1 MCGGT
6 RLEKAGA
13 RTQNTISSQTHLIS
27 VLRLRKIDIN
37 SDMGESFGRYKLGL
51 DEEVIRHITSANVAC
66 GFHGGS
72 PGVMRFTTRLAKEHG
87 VALGAHPS
95 FPDLVGFGRRP
106 MGVTLEEARDDIVY
120 QVGALMSFAR
130 AEGVELQHVKAHGAI
145 YNLAHGTGSVSGVD
159 ADELARAMA
168 EAVSEVDDRLIL
180 VMMAGSRALE
190 IAKKTGI
197 RVAGEA
203 FADRAYTPEGGL
215 ASRRLEGGV
224 ISDPG
229 VVAARV
235 IGMAIES
242 RVTAMDGTE
251 VDLGRVDTICVHGD
265 TLTAVE
271 LVKAIRADIEE
282 AGIKVASMG
291 TFL

>member
-1 MCGGT
+1 M
-6 RLEKAGA
+6 
-13 RTQNTISSQTHLIS
+13 
-27 VLRLRKIDIN
+27 RKIDIN

-72 PGVMRFTTRLAKEHG
+72 PGVMRLTTRLAKEHG

-120 QVGALMSFAR
+120 QVGALMGFAR

-168 EAVSEVDDRLIL
+168 EAVYDMDDRLIL

-190 IAKKTGI
+190 IAKETGI

-215 ASRRLEGGV
+215 ASRRLEGAV
-224 ISDPG
+224 ITDPQ

-235 IGMAIES
+235 IRMATES

-265 TLTAVE
+265 TPTAVQ
-271 LVKAIRADIEE
+271 LVKAIRADIEA
-282 AGIKVASMG
+282 AGISVAPMG
-291 TFL
+291 AFL